1 MNNHNLPNNYTTPEV
16 KIIFICTERLFA
28 ASTASASASHEDYY
42 SIDLFE

>member
-28 ASTASASASHEDYY
+28 ASATSETATRENYY